1 MYSQTNKHT
10 MSKKIN
16 KTELLNLLND
26 VKSSTFIHLVTETKV
41 RMNKTGNPYFD
52 KVKKLSSCNY
62 LIGNEYE
69 SRVHKN
75 YTKEDLNTETFKVE
89 QNKIGDHVSK
99 VVLFNE
105 KLNTYYLQVE
115 RFDETKPKVSYT
127 MEGNDIDKSLFDTF
141 VIKPKVSE
149 KQEQDRYVSFISFK
163 FESIKEITLNGTK
176 YEYEN
181 V

>member
-1 MYSQTNKHT
+1 

-16 KTELLNLLND
+16 KTELLELLNN
-26 VKSSTFIHLVTETKV
+26 VKKSTFVHLVTETKV

-75 YTKEDLNTETFKVE
+75 YTKDDLNPDTFIVEKNKVGE
-89 QNKIGDHVSK
+89 HLSK

-105 KLNTYYLQVE
+105 KLNTNYLQVE
-115 RFDETKPKVSYT
+115 RFDEITPKVSYT
-127 MEGNDIDKSLFDTF
+127 MDGNDIDKSLFDTF

-149 KQEQDRYVSFISFK
+149 KQEQDRYVSYISFK
-163 FESIKEITLNGTK
+163 FESIKEITLNGTR
-176 YEYEN
+176 YEI